1 MSTLGQMPKPEAGQ
15 YRDKRKL
22 VFVPMLM
29 LPGDLPDE
37 ARGLVERFWSEVRD
51 NVTSLERSLGSV
63 ACVFHEALFVGGDEG
78 LQHIEPINAHGT
90 AFIEALVRSNARL
103 EATEDLELLHQSS
116 DWQRCMSVGLISEK
130 VRDAAMAGFQD
141 ATTQRYEF
149 IASRVDEALSESELG
164 IMFLRQDHRV
174 QFPQDIQV
182 FYVSP
187 PALNDINRWI
197 EDQMRVLAQQ
207 AAQQANQPPPEELS
221 DDSSEAPSESQEEDQ
236 T

>member
-1 MSTLGQMPKPEAGQ
+1 MATLGQMPKPDAGQ

-22 VFVPMLM
+22 VFVPILLM
-29 LPGDLPDE
+29 PGDLPDD

-51 NVTSLERSLGSV
+51 NIASLERSLGSV
-63 ACVFHEALFVGGDEG
+63 ACVFHEALHVGGDEG
-78 LQHIEPINAHGT
+78 LEHIEPINAHGM

-103 EATEDLELLHQSS
+103 ELTEDLELLQQSS
-116 DWQRCMSVGLISEK
+116 DWQRCMSIGLMSDK
-130 VRDAAMAGFQD
+130 VREAALNGFQE
-141 ATTQRYEF
+141 ATSQRYEF
-149 IASRVDEALSESELG
+149 IASRIDEALKPAELG

-197 EDQMRVLAQQ
+197 EDQMRQYAQQ
-207 AAQQANQPPPEELS
+207 AAQQAQQPPAEDGTPAESPEE
-221 DDSSEAPSESQEEDQ
+221 APA
-236 T
+236 

>member
-1 MSTLGQMPKPEAGQ
+1 MATLGQMPKPDAGQ

-22 VFVPMLM
+22 VFVPILLM
-29 LPGDLPDE
+29 PGDLPDD

-51 NVTSLERSLGSV
+51 NIASLERSLGSV
-63 ACVFHEALFVGGDEG
+63 ACVFHEALHVGGDEG
-78 LQHIEPINAHGT
+78 LEHIEPINAHGI

-103 EATEDLELLHQSS
+103 ELTEDLELLQQSS
-116 DWQRCMSVGLISEK
+116 DWQRCMSIGLMSDK
-130 VRDAAMAGFQD
+130 VREAALNGFQE
-141 ATTQRYEF
+141 ATSQRYEF
-149 IASRVDEALSESELG
+149 IASRIDEALKPAELG

-197 EDQMRVLAQQ
+197 EDQMRQYAQQ
-207 AAQQANQPPPEELS
+207 AAQQAQQPPAEDGTPAESPEE
-221 DDSSEAPSESQEEDQ
+221 APA
-236 T
+236 